1 MPASTIGFLG
11 AGHMSSAII
20 AGILADSAAGLCA
33 EQLSATCK
41 TPASAEKLARLHH
54 IRVHQDNRKLV
65 ADSDYIILG
74 VKPAQM
80 KGVLEELAGYDLGD
94 KILISIAAGIR
105 IEHYRRILGENA
117 VIIRAM
123 PNVAAARQASL
134 TGIYTDNRLS
144 EEEEDIVESIFSAVG
159 ETAWLDD
166 ETQIDGITAL
176 SGSGIAYFF
185 RLMQAMSD
193 AGERYGFERDELYDI
208 ITLTAVGAGTLAL
221 DNDNTPP
228 EFADFCRTIAVSGG
242 TTEQALNVFNQRGLD
257 AMIDDAMN
265 AVINR
270 SRDIA
275 EELTKD
281 W

>member
-20 AGILADSAAGLCA
+20 TGILADSAAGLRP
-33 EQLSATCK
+33 ERLSATCK
-41 TPASAEKLARLHH
+41 TAASAAKLRQIHN
-54 IRVHQDNRKLV
+54 INVHQDNQKLV
-65 ADSDYIILG
+65 LESDYIVLG

-80 KGVLEELAGYDLGD
+80 KAVLDELAEYDLSD
-94 KILISIAAGIR
+94 KILITIAAGIR

-123 PNVAAARQASL
+123 PNMAAARQASL
-134 TGIYTDNRLS
+134 TGIYSDNVLS
-144 EEEEDIVESIFSAVG
+144 EEEEDMVETIFSAIG
-159 ETAWLDD
+159 ETARLDD

-221 DNDNTPP
+221 DNADTTP
-228 EFADFCRTIAVSGG
+228 EFADFCRKIAVAGG
-242 TTEQALNVFNQRGLD
+242 TTEQALNIFTQHGLD
-257 AMIDDAMN
+257 KIIDDAMN
-265 AVINR
+265 AVVTR